1 MNPQLTIWS
10 ELDKSNGSVLAKDD
24 LKIPPIR
31 DLTEIQDDKSVLERI
46 SGVDWSFTKD
56 NTTYLSHNLHPYPAK
71 FIPQIPC
78 NFISALSMPGETVW
92 DPFGGSGTTAFEALS
107 QGRTAISTDANSIAT
122 LVASA
127 KCCTLTP
134 EQITTLNRLSEK
146 FSVLANNPA
155 NATALLVELKD
166 QVQARY
172 PDIPNFDKWFHPFA
186 KEELAYISIAIDQLD
201 DEDSKQF
208 AKTSLSAIIIKS
220 SFQDSETRYASKPRD
235 MERGEIFSY
244 FAQHLSRAIEK
255 HKPIHSLLGYR
266 KPIIKTLDLRSF
278 DPNDTPAEFAAYL
291 PKESVDLIV
300 TSPPYANANDYHLY
314 HRFRL
319 FWLNYTPKAL
329 ADCEIGSHLRHQ
341 RKKQGFDLYL
351 EEMTTCL
358 RAMHHCLRPGRFA
371 VIVVGDSIFD
381 GETICTAEKLSENAG
396 EIGFTT
402 TGIIERSIHKTK
414 RSFIAAA
421 RRAKA
426 ERILIIRKPIKNFQ
440 IFINPPNYNQWDYEK
455 ILQHKEVEALL
466 GRSVPNKRKK
476 IEAQATP
483 LEFGRLRRLTFSHF
497 IEIPESSSFHT
508 WQAILEN
515 GDSIQNAKTRKDPKY
530 VTHGIHPYK
539 GKFYPQL
546 AKTLINLSSETNGT
560 VLDPYCGSGTVLLE
574 SQLNGMNAVGF
585 DLNPLAALIAKAKT
599 GIISEDLYAIDLCI
613 HDFLDDLGEDQSTEN
628 DQDIFPENCID
639 EIRSWFP
646 MPVANCLGWILNRI
660 ERVPILS
667 LQQALKVS
675 LSSII
680 RKVSQQDPKDLR
692 IRRRKEPIEDAP
704 TLELFKA
711 RVSELRRRLREFAMR
726 KVHCP
731 NSIGLAKVVEGDSRD
746 WTNFTNE
753 NIGIHSLDIMVT
765 SPPYATALPYIDTD
779 RLSILTILGIPSKV
793 RAPLE
798 RSLTGS
804 REIQTKERR
813 EIEES
818 IETATIDT
826 IGAEAALNVTKR
838 IYRLNSKSKVGF
850 RRKNMG
856 ALLLRY
862 FRDLYATL
870 TSVDNAV
877 KDGGSMFV
885 VIGNNHTKAG
895 DKDTKVIIKN
905 TDYTVEM
912 GERLGWRLVEEIPIT
927 VTKEG
932 YKHEKHFIN
941 KNSILWFSK

>member
-1 MNPQLTIWS
+1 MKAQITLWPAVDESSGYL
-10 ELDKSNGSVLAKDD
+10 LAKDD
-24 LKIPPIR
+24 LKIPQIHN
-31 DLTEIQDDKSVLERI
+31 LSEIQDDERVLDRI
-46 SGVDWSFTKD
+46 SEVDWSFAKN

-92 DPFGGSGTTAFEALS
+92 DPFGGSGTTAFEALL
-107 QGRTAISTDANSIAT
+107 QGRTAISTDANAIAS

-134 EQITTLNRLSEK
+134 EQISTLNRLSER
-146 FSVLANNPA
+146 FLVLANNP
-155 NATALLVELKD
+155 NDATAILDESKD
-166 QVQARY
+166 MIQARY
-172 PDIPNFDKWFHPFA
+172 PNIPNFDKWFHPIA
-186 KEELAYISIAIDQLD
+186 KEELAYITIAIDQLN
-201 DEDSKQF
+201 DENSRLF
-208 AKTSLSAIIIKS
+208 ANTSLSAIVIKA

-244 FAQHLSRAIEK
+244 FTQHLSRAINK

-266 KPIIKTLDLRSF
+266 KPTIKTLDLRCF
-278 DPNDTPAEFAAYL
+278 DPNDTKAEYL
-291 PKESVDLIV
+291 SYLQRESVDLIV

-319 FWLNYTPKAL
+319 YWLNHSPKDL
-329 ADCEIGSHLRHQ
+329 ATCEIGSHLRHQ

-358 RAMHHCLRPGRFA
+358 QAMHHCLRPGRFA
-371 VIVVGDSIFD
+371 VIVIGDSIFN
-381 GETICTAEKLSENAG
+381 GETIGTSERLSKKAG

-426 ERILIIRKPIKNFQ
+426 ERILILRKPLRNFQ
-440 IFINPPNYNQWDYEK
+440 IFINQPNYKQWDYEK
-455 ILQHKEVEALL
+455 ILQHKEIEALL
-466 GRSVPNKRKK
+466 GHEVSRRQKK
-476 IEAQATP
+476 IETEASP
-483 LEFGRLRRLTFSHF
+483 LEFDRLRRLTFSHF
-497 IEIPESSSFHT
+497 IEIPESSSFLT

-515 GDSIQNAKTRKDPKY
+515 GNSIQNAKTRKDPKY

-574 SQLNGMNAVGF
+574 SQLNGMNAIGF
-585 DLNPLAALIAKAKT
+585 DLNPMAALIAKAKT
-599 GIISEDLYAIDLCI
+599 GIISADLYEIDLCI
-613 HDFLDDLGEDQSTEN
+613 HDFLNDLGENKSTEN
-628 DQDIFPENCID
+628 DQDIFAENCID

-646 MPVANCLGWILNRI
+646 VSVANCLGWIIKRI
-660 ERVPILS
+660 ERVPIIS

-692 IRRRKEPIEDAP
+692 IRRRKNPIEDAP
-704 TLELFKA
+704 TLHLFKG
-711 RVSELRRRLREFAMR
+711 RVKELRTRLRDFAVR

-731 NSIGLAKVVEGDSRD
+731 NSIGMAKVVEGDSRNWD
-746 WTNFTNE
+746 NFTNE
-753 NIGIHSLDIMVT
+753 NIEMHSFDLMVT

-779 RLSILTILGIPSKV
+779 RLSILTILGIPSKE

-804 REIQTKERR
+804 REIQTKERM
-813 EIEES
+813 EIEEK
-818 IETATIDT
+818 IETATIEKV
-826 IGAEAALNVTKR
+826 GSEAALNVTKR
-838 IYRLNSKSKVGF
+838 IYRLNAKSDVGF

-870 TSVDNAV
+870 SSVENAV
-877 KDGGSMFV
+877 KDSGSMFV
-885 VIGNNHTKAG
+885 VIGNNYTKAG
-895 DKDTKVIIKN
+895 DKNKKVIIEN
-905 TDYTVEM
+905 TEYTIEM
-912 GERLGWRLVEEIPIT
+912 GEMLGWRLVEEIPIT